1 MSKIKVSDLE
11 FDAIKSNLKQFLSAQ
26 SEFSDYNFEG
36 AGLSIL
42 LDVLAYATHYN
53 ALYDNLVVNES
64 FLDSATKRSSV
75 VSRAAELGY
84 TPKSATCSK
93 TVVDI
98 TLSSASSSEPLPNTI
113 QIPTLSPFTASGPNG
128 TFIFY
133 NRDIVN
139 LTKRADNSYKATG
152 VTLYA
157 GKPHKIAVGVTD
169 PHLPILIPNP
179 NVDKNLITIKVFQSG
194 STSTYESYTHVDN
207 VVSVDPSSKV
217 YWVNEIDNGA
227 FSIKFGDGILGK
239 ALSSGNLVVVEYF
252 ISYGIASNGI
262 ADNKRLVYTGSTT
275 LQHSSGTVTFGSTE
289 VLTKI
294 VSFNGSETE
303 DINSIKFNAPRAFS
317 TQNRAVTSED
327 FKHIVLSSF
336 ADAESVSVWGGEDN
350 IPPVYGKVFIAV
362 SQHTNKPLS
371 ITQKN
376 EIVSLLRDKK
386 AMTIIPVI
394 VDAEYLNL
402 ELDVTAYYDP
412 INTTLNPN
420 SISSIVNVAIQNYND
435 LNLKTFDKVFRE
447 SRLLRDIDVSNQAIV
462 NSSMNVNM
470 RVDVQPR
477 LNVESQYQLNVI
489 NPIQQGTVITSGFYV
504 PDYEQLMYMEDD
516 SSGNIKMYFYDESSN
531 KQYIT
536 GIFGGVDYT
545 NGVIQITG
553 INIVSL
559 FATDDYLKVKMTPK
573 NKNIVSAL
581 TKIVKIDVVN
591 INVIADKT
599 ASGNT
604 RAGFNFQF

>member
-11 FDAIKSNLKQFLSAQ
+11 FDDIKQNLKEFLSSQ

-53 ALYDNLVVNES
+53 ALYDNLIVNES

-75 VSRAAELGY
+75 VSRASELGY

-98 TLSSASSSEPLPNTI
+98 TFSSASSSEPLPNTI
-113 QIPTLSPFTASGPNG
+113 QLPTLSPFTASGPNG
-128 TFIFY
+128 TFTFY

-139 LTKRADNSYKATG
+139 LIKQPDSSYKATG

-157 GKPHKIAVGVTD
+157 GKPQKIAVSVSD
-169 PHLPILIPNP
+169 PQLPILIPNA
-179 NVDKNLITIKVFQSG
+179 NADKGLITVKVFENNT
-194 STSTYESYTHVDN
+194 TSVYESFAPSDNIVTVD
-207 VVSVDPSSKV
+207 SSSKV
-217 YWVNEIDNGA
+217 YWVKEIDNGA
-227 FSIKFGDGILGK
+227 FSIKFGDGVLGK
-239 ALSSGNLVVVEYF
+239 SLSPGNLVIINYF
-252 ISYGIASNGI
+252 ISYGVASNGI

-275 LQHSSGTVTFGSTE
+275 LEHTAGSVTFGTTE

-294 VSFNGSETE
+294 VSFNGSEVE
-303 DINSIKFNAPRAFS
+303 DIESIKFNAPRAFT
-317 TQNRAVTSED
+317 TQNRAVTTED

-371 ITQKN
+371 ISQKS
-376 EIVSLLRDKK
+376 EIESILRTKK
-386 AMTIIPVI
+386 ALTIIPVV

-402 ELDVTAYYDP
+402 ELDITVYYDP

-420 SISSIVNVAIQNYND
+420 SISSIVNTAVQNYND
-435 LNLKTFDKVFRE
+435 LNLKSFDKVFRE

-462 NSSMNVNM
+462 NSSMSVVM
-470 RVDVQPR
+470 RVDISPR
-477 LNVESQYQLNVI
+477 LNVESLYQINVI
-489 NPIQQGTVITSGFYV
+489 NPIQPNSIITNGFYV
-504 PDYEQLMYMEDD
+504 PEYENLMYIQDD
-516 SSGNIKMYFYDESSN
+516 GAGKLQVYYYDETSN
-531 KQYIT
+531 KIYLSDT
-536 GIFGGVDYT
+536 FGTVDYDS
-545 NGVIQITG
+545 GVIQIQNLEIT
-553 INIVSL
+553 SL
-559 FATDDYLKVKMTPK
+559 FGTDEYLVVKMTPK
-573 NKNIVSAL
+573 NKNVVSAL
-581 TKIVKIDVVN
+581 TKIVKIDRVN
-591 INVIADKT
+591 ITVIADKT
-599 ASGNT
+599 ASGNL

>member
-1 MSKIKVSDLE
+1 MSKIRVSDLE
-11 FDAIKSNLKQFLSAQ
+11 FDDIKSNLKEFLSSQ

-53 ALYDNLVVNES
+53 ALYDNLIVNES

-98 TLSSASSSEPLPNTI
+98 TFSSASSSEPLPNTI

-128 TFIFY
+128 TYIFY

-139 LTKRADNSYKATG
+139 LIKQTDNSYKSTG

-157 GKPHKIAVGVTD
+157 GKPQKIAVSISD
-169 PHLPILIPNP
+169 AQLPILIPNP
-179 NVDKNLITIKVFQSG
+179 NVDKNLITVKVFQNN
-194 STSTYESYTHVDN
+194 STSIYESFTHVDN
-207 VVSVDPSSKV
+207 VVSVDSSSKV
-217 YWVNEIDNGA
+217 YWLKEIDDGA

-239 ALSSGNLVVVEYF
+239 SLSPGNLVIVEYF

-275 LQHSSGTVTFGSTE
+275 LQHPSGTVTFGTTE

-294 VSFNGSETE
+294 VSFNGSDVE
-303 DINSIKFNAPRAFS
+303 DIESIKFNAPRAFS
-317 TQNRAVTSED
+317 TQNRAVTPED

-350 IPPVYGKVFIAV
+350 IPPVYGKVFVAV
-362 SQHTNKPLS
+362 SQYTNKPLS
-371 ITQKN
+371 IAQKN
-376 EIVSLLRDKK
+376 EILSILRDKK
-386 AMTIIPVI
+386 ATTIIPVI

-402 ELDVTAYYDP
+402 ELDVTVYYDP

-420 SISSIVNVAIQNYND
+420 SIGSIVNVAIQNYND

-447 SRLLRDIDVSNQAIV
+447 SRLLRDIDLSNQAIV
-462 NSSMNVNM
+462 NSSMNAVM
-470 RVDVQPR
+470 RIDLQPR
-477 LNVESQYQLNVI
+477 LNVESLYQINVI
-489 NPIQQGTVITSGFYV
+489 NPIQQNSIVSSGFYV
-504 PDYEQLMYMEDD
+504 PDYEQLMYIEDD
-516 SSGNIKMYFYDESSN
+516 GIGNIKMYFYDDASN
-531 KQYIT
+531 KQYVSGT
-536 GIFGGVDYT
+536 FGTVNYDT
-545 NGVIQITG
+545 GVIQITG
-553 INIVSL
+553 LEIVSL
-559 FATDDYLKVKMTPK
+559 FATDDYLSVKMTPK
-573 NKNIVSAL
+573 NKNVVSAL
-581 TKIVKIDVVN
+581 TKIVKIDRVN